1 MAQNQEPYSGS
12 PSVEPTIDGS
22 GARYQDVPQANPNAF
37 GAQIGEAESK
47 LGATS
52 EDLSKMYM
60 QRANEAN
67 ANDKIV
73 NQWAP
78 AVTKLSQDYYSKQGK
93 DAVAGF
99 QPYMD
104 GLQQARTQLLQD
116 ATPAEAKILN
126 QYMTRHVAQE
136 YDGAMRHQ
144 VQQMDTYENQM
155 SDAFVGQQTT
165 NAVNAGSNPDVINT
179 AIQAGTGRIQMH
191 GLDRGQSPEV
201 IQQQQNE
208 FLGKTTQAVVS
219 SALTRG
225 DVKFANS
232 YYANNKGSIPGAQQI
247 EIDKT
252 LHAENMRT
260 FGNDA
265 ATAIINGTPLP
276 NPPNGGANTTNVK
289 ATVASAAQSA
299 GVDPNASLMVAGIES
314 SFGQN
319 VGARGDVGQT
329 GKPAANLSEQA
340 QNLVTAQ
347 KQAQDAA
354 DKAVGGTAAP
364 WQMYTVYQQGAGG
377 GVALLKPENANAK
390 AVDVISPFYKNPKDA
405 LAAIQNNGGNA
416 TMTASQF
423 TDMLHQKCDT
433 VYGQVKCDTTTANG
447 QPIDLRK
454 AITDPHQNGGI
465 TLQPAATPVK
475 AYLAF
480 EAQYPA
486 MLQQA
491 QAIPNLDQRAATTEA
506 LEKKRSI
513 YAGAASAYT
522 SVLTNQATQLMADPK
537 FSMDQVTPEM
547 YSALASDH
555 PQTLI
560 AMQNRAKENLETN
573 GVGKEAKDNGPA
585 FHALNVGTERGTE
598 NPTTPEMIN
607 KAYNDGQITSKAQDY
622 LLDHVVGKKSLS
634 PDEQNYRSTAETY
647 AKAELGFTG
656 ENSMP
661 ESIAAYSKFKIALDN
676 YLNDPKVREKPASEI
691 YNLSEGSAI
700 DKLVKSFE
708 PGYGETLPT
717 PTERPGLFSRVSGIV
732 SGAVTGA
739 LSSPNPSTTATQKI
753 PRQEDLKA
761 GETYNS
767 PKYGPVKWTGTGFVK
782 AEAGQ

>member
-1 MAQNQEPYSGS
+1 MAQNDIPYSPT
-12 PSVEPTIDGS
+12 PSVVPTIDGS
-22 GARYQDVPQANPNAF
+22 GARYQDVPQASPAAF

-52 EDLSKMYM
+52 EDLGKMYM
-60 QRANEAN
+60 QRANEAS

-78 AVTKLSQDYYSKQGK
+78 TVTKLSSDYYSKQGK

-104 GLQQARTQLLQD
+104 GLQQQRSSLLEN
-116 ATPAEAKILN
+116 ATPAEAQILN
-126 QYMTRHVAQE
+126 QYMTRHIAQE

-144 VQQMDTYENQM
+144 VQQMDVYENQM
-155 SDAFVGQQTT
+155 SDAFVQTQTT
-165 NAVNAGSNPDVINT
+165 NAVNAGSNPSMINT
-179 AIQAGTGRIQMH
+179 ALQSGSARIQMH
-191 GLDRGQSPEV
+191 GLDRGQSPDQ
-201 IQQQQNE
+201 IQQQQND
-208 FLGKTTQAVVS
+208 FVGKTTQAVVS

-225 DVKFANS
+225 DVGFANS
-232 YYANNKGSIPGAQQI
+232 FYANNKDTIPGAQQI
-247 EIDKT
+247 EIDRT
-252 LHAENMRT
+252 LHAENMRYT
-260 FGNDA
+260 GNDNA
-265 ATAIINGTPLP
+265 NAIINGQPLP
-276 NPPNGGANTTNVK
+276 HPPNGGVQATDVRS
-289 ATVASAAQSA
+289 TVAGAAQSS
-299 GVDPNASLMVAGIES
+299 GVDPNASLMIAGIES

-319 VGARGDVGQT
+319 VGTRGDVGQT
-329 GKPAANLSEQA
+329 GKPAASLNEQA

-390 AVDVISPFYKNPKDA
+390 AVDVVSPFYKNPKDA

-433 VYGQVKCDTTTANG
+433 VYGQVKCDTTTPNG
-447 QPIDLRK
+447 QSVDLSK
-454 AITDPHQNGGI
+454 AIVDPHQTGGI

-475 AYLAF
+475 ALQAF
-480 EAQYPA
+480 DAQYPA
-486 MLQQA
+486 MLQRA
-491 QAIPNLDQRAATTEA
+491 QEIPNLDQRSATLEA
-506 LEKKRSI
+506 LEKKHSI
-513 YAGAASAYT
+513 YQGAANAYT
-522 SVLTNQATQLMADPK
+522 SVLTNQATQLMANPK

-560 AMQNRAKENLETN
+560 AMQNRAKENLENN
-573 GVGKEAKDNGPA
+573 GVGKEAMENGPA
-585 FHALNVGTERGTE
+585 FHQLNIGTQQGAEA
-598 NPTTPEMIN
+598 PTTPELIN

-622 LLDHVVGKKSLS
+622 LLSKTVGKKSLT
-634 PDEQNYRSTAETY
+634 PDEQNYKNNALEY

-656 ENSMP
+656 VNSMP
-661 ESIAAYSKFKIALDN
+661 ESIAAYSKFSIALDN
-676 YLNDPKVREKPASEI
+676 YLNDPKTREKPATDI
-691 YNLSEGSAI
+691 YNLGEGSAI

-708 PGYGETLPT
+708 PGYGDLLPK
-717 PTERPGLFSRVSGIV
+717 PSEKPGFIKSLFSP
-732 SGAVTGA
+732 
-739 LSSPNPSTTATQKI
+739 SPATPAF
-753 PRQEDLKA
+753 PRQEDLKPDQI
-761 GETYNS
+761 YNS

-782 AEAGQ
+782 AEQPQAGQ